1 MSGWPGRIRRALR
14 RHDRE
19 DAGGDRP
26 SAPDEKL
33 TAAALR
39 RHDQALAEEEAD
51 ERSRFRRDV
60 APDASDWEG
69 RAVLGVDD
77 TRLGTI
83 EDVLADPERER
94 AAWARVASTEP
105 GGRPA
110 MMPLVGA
117 RLEDDEVR
125 APYSGADLATAPLV
139 EAGRDLSTE
148 DAARLREHYGL

>member
-1 MSGWPGRIRRALR
+1 VSGWPGRVRRALR

-19 DAGGDRP
+19 DAGSDRP

-51 ERSRFRRDV
+51 ERARFRRDV
-60 APDASDWEG
+60 APDASDWAG
-69 RAVLGVDD
+69 REVLGVDD
-77 TRLGTI
+77 SRLGTI
-83 EDVLADPERER
+83 EDVLADPEGAH
-94 AAWARVASTEP
+94 AAWARVASAEP

-117 RLEDDEVR
+117 RLEDDDVR
-125 APYSGADLATAPLV
+125 APYTGADLATAPLI
-139 EAGRDLSTE
+139 EAGGDLSPE